1 LEIVFKSK
9 KLKKNCEE
17 IKYAQKKWGEEN
29 ARKIVKRLNEIDSF
43 ENLAELQKFTPARL
57 HKLTGKR
64 KEQYAI
70 DIKQPFRLIIEPM
83 NINKEK
89 NEENE
94 LENITKV
101 KIIEVINYHDE

>member
-17 IKYAQKKWGEEN
+17 IKNTQMKWGEKN
-29 ARKIVKRLNEIDSF
+29 ALKIVKRLNEIDSF
-43 ENLAELQKFTPARL
+43 ENLAELQKFPPARL
-57 HKLTGKR
+57 HRLTGKR
-64 KEQYAI
+64 EGQYAI

-83 NINKEK
+83 NISKEK
-89 NEENE
+89 NEENK

-101 KIIEVINYHDE
+101 KIIEVTNYHD